1 MWADYYY
8 IRKMIDHSIDKYEN
22 VSFDKKSPMALLKNK
37 VMKELRK
44 RNCEPATATELNFIV
59 QKAKKHGKLI
69 FKPLRYVGGYS
80 IL

>member
-8 IRKMIDHSIDKYEN
+8 APRLVNYIETYETA
-22 VSFDKKSPMALLKNK
+22 SFDKKSPMALLKNK

-44 RNCEPATATELNFIV
+44 RNCEPSTATELNFIV
-59 QKAKKHGKLI
+59 QKAKKYGKLI